1 MKIRINFILLILFS
15 FYALVLNILSNGE
28 FTNIGSDFSF
38 YFNHLKYI
46 RDFDIP
52 FSEWFASP
60 IRYPNELTHEFKVP
74 TPFYSLIFLG
84 PLLLHGSNLLF
95 ALQGVGVA
103 FLTYRAVK
111 IFLSQI
117 YFSFKESILNL
128 ILIIGSLN
136 PAFIKDALTSGPV
149 SICNL
154 FILYG
159 FIYKNKTFLA
169 SFLFSCAAMTRS
181 SYIIYWISML
191 FACFLGSRSFIKRFL
206 VITFPSVIFYL
217 IFYHFFYSAYSQS
230 SFSYLLSSGMKSM
243 ISFDNFFV
251 TSLDKYF
258 NVTNTSDLLNLKLSF
273 VDVFKIAFN
282 DLKILYGIFVA
293 WIFKVFYSL
302 GFMHSDLLWDMRSIY
317 IQRFSTLLYF
327 LFFMGPAFL
336 TSLISLLFIPRSNC
350 YFWLKKERTILIFS
364 ILFLLIHSI
373 TWGEP
378 RYATA
383 VSWIYVAFFVR
394 FISWIRLNTMQNN
407 Y

>member
-1 MKIRINFILLILFS
+1 LKIRINFIVLIFFS
-15 FYALVLNILSNGE
+15 FFALVLNILSNGE
-28 FTNIGSDFSF
+28 FTKIGSDFSF
-38 YFNHLKYI
+38 YFNHLIYI

-60 IRYPNELTHEFKVP
+60 IRYPNELTKEFLVP
-74 TPFYSLIFLG
+74 TPFYTLIFLG
-84 PLLLHGSNLLF
+84 PLFLHGSNLLF

-128 ILIIGSLN
+128 ILIIGSFN

-159 FIYKNKTFLA
+159 FIYKNKTTLA
-169 SFLFSCAAMTRS
+169 SLLFSCAAMTRS

-191 FACFLGSRSFIKRFL
+191 LACFLGSHSFIKRFL
-206 VITFPSVIFYL
+206 VITFPSVIFYF
-217 IFYHFFYSAYSQS
+217 IFYHFFYSAYSLS
-230 SFSYLLSSGMKSM
+230 SFSYLLSSGMRNM
-243 ISFDNFFV
+243 ESFDNFFV
-251 TSLDKYF
+251 TSLNKYF
-258 NVTNTSDLLNLKLSF
+258 NITNTSDLKNISF
-273 VDVFKIAFN
+273 VELFKISFN

-293 WIFKVFYSL
+293 YIFKIFYAL
-302 GFMHSDLLWDMRSIY
+302 GFMHSDLLWDIRSIY

-327 LFFMGPAFL
+327 LFFLGPAFL
-336 TSLISLLFIPRSNC
+336 TSSISLLIIPRSNS

-394 FISWIRLNTMQNN
+394 FISWLRLNTMKNN

>member
-1 MKIRINFILLILFS
+1 MKIRINFILLIFFS

-28 FTNIGSDFSF
+28 ITKIGSDFSF
-38 YFNHLKYI
+38 YFNHLIYI

-60 IRYPNELTHEFKVP
+60 IRYPNELTHEFQVP
-74 TPFYSLIFLG
+74 TPFYTLIFLG
-84 PLLLHGSNLLF
+84 PLFLHGSNLLF

-128 ILIIGSLN
+128 ILIIGSFN

-159 FIYKNKTFLA
+159 FIYKNKTTLA
-169 SFLFSCAAMTRS
+169 SLLFSCAAMTRS

-191 FACFLGSRSFIKRFL
+191 LACFLGSHSFIKRFL
-206 VITFPSVIFYL
+206 VITFPSVIFYF
-217 IFYHFFYSAYSQS
+217 IFYHFFYSAYDQS
-230 SFSYLLSSGMKSM
+230 SFSYLFSSGMRNM
-243 ISFDNFFV
+243 ESFDNFFV
-251 TSLDKYF
+251 TSLNKYF
-258 NVTNTSDLLNLKLSF
+258 NITNTSDLKNISF
-273 VDVFKIAFN
+273 FELFKISFN

-293 WIFKVFYSL
+293 YIFKIFYAL
-302 GFMHSDLLWDMRSIY
+302 GFMHSDLLWDIRSIY

-327 LFFMGPAFL
+327 LFFLGPAFL
-336 TSLISLLFIPRSNC
+336 TSSISLLIIPRSNS

-394 FISWIRLNTMQNN
+394 FISWLRLNTMKNN